1 MKFIFR
7 FKLNMYS
14 IKTPT
19 LRIDEADLKCKNGC
33 GFFGNAEWQ
42 GYCSKCHRE
51 HLQKQRAQREHAHGH
66 DSDSSSKSSVPGF
79 YKFEEKKRQQEK
91 KTKLLK
97 LSVFRKPATKS
108 QGFTELW
115 QELVK
120 DNPELDKVK
129 SETRDLVVLIA
140 KTPAEK
146 DVRKCIHSFVNN
158 ILQNKDIKRVEELS
172 ELTQN
177 FYQVF
182 GKRMENSPNYA
193 DVTPETRERLLDYV
207 ERYTMTLLYRI
218 LFCPPSTTDEEKD
231 LTIQNRIRQLNWVSG
246 KNLECRIHETS
257 SDVRELVYTSIT
269 DLLSMDSVK
278 APQEKL
284 ACVVHCCR
292 NIFVLLQQ
300 SVGGPAS
307 ADEFLPALI
316 FIVLKANPARLKS
329 NINFITR
336 FCNASR
342 LMTGE
347 GGYYFTNLCCAV
359 SFIENLTAESLNMPE
374 QDFNAYMSGA
384 RVPASTWESA
394 LTMCESIHLMCE
406 HITLLDELKTKN
418 LEIIAEA
425 DELKKKMIQFP
436 LKIKAEV
443 DAALARA
450 PLIITPSQ
458 RVPTNLDCIDAE
470 SYQLPPPIIPQI
482 YSQTLNDETG
492 EILPSNSTQGT
503 DYKGSSIEDCITPS
517 PTFDFPPFDSDG
529 GLHGSKGDDDTSLI
543 SLDTQCDLTTE
554 ELFLQD
560 KDTSD
565 SLLDESQA
573 SSVNLPSP
581 LKPVCPAREDY
592 HGFSIQGTNIP
603 TIPCNT
609 GDLSLNVSDLE
620 TDNYSG
626 YFHNI

>member
-1 MKFIFR
+1 
-7 FKLNMYS
+7 
-14 IKTPT
+14 
-19 LRIDEADLKCKNGC
+19 
-33 GFFGNAEWQ
+33 
-42 GYCSKCHRE
+42 
-51 HLQKQRAQREHAHGH
+51 
-66 DSDSSSKSSVPGF
+66 
-79 YKFEEKKRQQEK
+79 
-91 KTKLLK
+91 
-97 LSVFRKPATKS
+97 
-108 QGFTELW
+108 
-115 QELVK
+115 
-120 DNPELDKVK
+120 
-129 SETRDLVVLIA
+129 
-140 KTPAEK
+140 
-146 DVRKCIHSFVNN
+146 
-158 ILQNKDIKRVEELS
+158 
-172 ELTQN
+172 
-177 FYQVF
+177 
-182 GKRMENSPNYA
+182 
-193 DVTPETRERLLDYV
+193 
-207 ERYTMTLLYRI
+207 
-218 LFCPPSTTDEEKD
+218 
-231 LTIQNRIRQLNWVSG
+231 
-246 KNLECRIHETS
+246 
-257 SDVRELVYTSIT
+257 
-269 DLLSMDSVK
+269 MDSVK

-374 QDFNAYMSGA
+374 KDFNAYMSGA

-418 LEIIAEA
+418 LDIVTEAE
-425 DELKKKMIQFP
+425 DLKKKMIIFP
-436 LKIKAEV
+436 QKIKAEV
-443 DAALARA
+443 DAALART

-470 SYQLPPPIIPQI
+470 SYQLPPPIIPQVCSHLSQFCLNFGINSCFTFQI
-482 YSQTLNDETG
+482 YSQTLNDETS
-492 EILPSNSTQGT
+492 ETLASNSAHGS
-503 DYKGSSIEDCITPS
+503 DYKGPSIEDCITPS
-517 PTFDFPPFDSDG
+517 PTFDFPPFESD
-529 GLHGSKGDDDTSLI
+529 GLHGGKGDDDTSLI
-543 SLDTQCDLTTE
+543 SLDTQCDLTAE
-554 ELFLQD
+554 ESFLQD
-560 KDTSD
+560 KDATD

-581 LKPVCPAREDY
+581 LKPVCPMREDY
-592 HGFSIQGTNIP
+592 HGFSIQGSNIP

-609 GDLSLNVSDLE
+609 GDSSLNPSDLE
-620 TDNYSG
+620 ADNYSG

>member
-1 MKFIFR
+1 
-7 FKLNMYS
+7 MYS

-51 HLQKQRAQREHAHGH
+51 HLQKQRAQREHAQAQE
-66 DSDSSSKSSVPGF
+66 SNTSSKTAVPGF

-97 LSVFRKPATKS
+97 LSVFRKPTTKT
-108 QGFTELW
+108 QGVTELW

-129 SETRDLVVLIA
+129 SDSRDLVVLLS

-146 DVRKCIHSFVNN
+146 DARKWIRSFVHN

-182 GKRMENSPNYA
+182 AKRMENSPNYA
-193 DVTPETRERLLDYV
+193 EIAPETKERLLDYI
-207 ERYTMTLLYRI
+207 ERYTMTLLYSI

-231 LTIQNRIRQLNWVSG
+231 LAIQNRIRQLNWVSG

-269 DLLSMDSVK
+269 DLLNMDSVK

-292 NIFVLLQQ
+292 NIFLLLQQ

-374 QDFNAYMSGA
+374 KDFNAYMSGA

-406 HITLLDELKTKN
+406 HITLLDELKIKN
-418 LEIIAEA
+418 LDIIAEA
-425 DELKKKMIQFP
+425 EDLKKKCIQFP
-436 LKIKAEV
+436 LSIKTEV
-443 DAALARA
+443 DSALART
-450 PLIITPSQ
+450 PLLIKQSQ
-458 RVPTNLDCIDAE
+458 KVPTDLDCVDAE

-482 YSQTLNDETG
+482 YSQTLTDETG
-492 EILPSNSTQGT
+492 ENLASNSIQAD
-503 DYKGSSIEDCITPS
+503 DYKGPSIDDCITPS

-554 ELFLQD
+554 ESYIQD
-560 KDTSD
+560 KDSSD
-565 SLLDESQA
+565 SLLDQSQG
-573 SSVNLPSP
+573 SSANLPSL

-609 GDLSLNVSDLE
+609 GDLSLNRSSDLDG
-620 TDNYSG
+620 DNYSG